1 VPYMRTILAA
11 LAFLLVFAFPAWGQ
25 APTGTSTTGTTGT
38 NTTGTSTTGTTGTTT
53 GTTSTTGTTG
63 TTTEKVTI
71 CHNGTETI
79 VVDLSAQAT
88 HLSHGDTIGACETT
102 TGTSTTG
109 TTGTTTSTPPSIPP
123 PEPSSPEPEPQDVD
137 KGPLAGGTA
146 IGKDVLVPG
155 DVIDILPDGTTVVGI
170 DQIIIETQNCQLTEQ
185 GNNLTITM
193 SDRGV
198 PFRIRDG
205 DNADI
210 TLEQDGTIVANGR
223 STLGQSFPEAARDNP
238 DKLIVPIP
246 VDPENDVFPRG
257 PNDTFPII
265 SSTGI
270 GGEGCHVVGES
281 IADGTTTT
289 GTSTTGTTG
298 TSATGTTGTTAGRTT
313 GTTTGTMGTTTGDT
327 TTTTGDGVIQEKLT
341 ICHNGTETIVVDLS
355 AQATHLAHGDT
366 IGACETTTGTSTAGT
381 TRTTGTTT
389 VGAPTTGDGGIQEK
403 VCVPHRNKGNV
414 HNNGQHKDNDDNGEH
429 KDNDDHNGHANKNK
443 GEHND
448 NDDNDHSKG
457 NGDNKGEHKDDDD
470 HNGHAKKHKG
480 DDHNK
485 HHGDK
490 IVKDKFCK
498 QENNKGEHKDNDDHN
513 AHTNKNIGNGDST
526 PSKEGVIRDTI
537 PESSVLPNTGGLSM
551 FMPVGAV
558 LALIITGSAI
568 GLFSVR
574 RR

>member
-210 TLEQDGTIVANGR
+210 TLEEDGTIVANGR
-223 STLGQSFPEAARDNP
+223 STLGQSFPQAARDNP
-238 DKLIVPIP
+238 EKLIVPIP
-246 VDPENDVFPRG
+246 VDPENDVFARG

-265 SSTGI
+265 SSSGI
-270 GGEGCHVVGES
+270 GGDGCHVVGDS
-281 IADGTTTT
+281 IDDGATTTTT
-289 GTSTTGTTG
+289 GTTTT
-298 TSATGTTGTTAGRTT
+298 TTA
-313 GTTTGTMGTTTGDT
+313 DT
-327 TTTTGDGVIQEKLT
+327 TTTTGNSAIQENIT
-341 ICHNGTETIVVDLS
+341 ICHNGTQTIVVDLS

-366 IGACETTTGTSTAGT
+366 LGACEQTTATTTTTGT

-389 VGAPTTGDGGIQEK
+389 GGDSTTTTGGAGNQQK
-403 VCVPHRNKGNV
+403 VCVLRKNKGD
-414 HNNGQHKDNDDNGEH
+414 HDNKGEH
-429 KDNDDHNGHANKNK
+429 KDNDDNAHADKNIGNGDDDNSHANKNI
-443 GEHND
+443 G
-448 NDDNDHSKG
+448 NDHTKGGKAYRWVSK
-457 NGDNKGEHKDDDD
+457 DK
-470 HNGHAKKHKG
+470 
-480 DDHNK
+480 K

-490 IVKDKFCK
+490 VVKDKFCK
-498 QENNKGEHKDNDDHN
+498 QKNNKGEHKDNDDN
-513 AHTNKNIGNGDST
+513 AHADKNIGNGDST
-526 PSKEGVIRDTI
+526 PTKQGVIRETI
-537 PESSVLPNTGGLSM
+537 PQNSVLPNTGGLSM
-551 FMPVGAV
+551 LMAVGSL